1 MNEQGSGGT
10 AFKVLGAG
18 CSGLGSLLMVTAV
31 AASGLLFLEFFNPPL
46 EDQVLSF
53 VGGFLCCGLTAFL
66 TGLALIFV
74 GRARA

>member
-1 MNEQGSGGT
+1 MDEQASGGT

-18 CSGLGSLLMVTAV
+18 CSGLGSLLMVTTVV
-31 AASGLLFLEFFNPPL
+31 AFGLLFLEFFNPPL
-46 EDQVLSF
+46 EEQVLSF
-53 VGGFLCCGLTAFL
+53 GGGSLCCGITAFL